1 MCSVLSAE
9 GKRFV
14 LIFPEGKGV
23 VVCVCVGGGGET
35 FLAQKLRSC
44 GVGPS
49 PCAMK
54 APLAMIVAAPSN
66 QQVTFWDLMQRW

>member
-1 MCSVLSAE
+1 M
-9 GKRFV
+9 
-14 LIFPEGKGV
+14 
-23 VVCVCVGGGGET
+23 CVCWGGGET